1 MSKHPW
7 FLAAAFAVTLHLAAA
22 APAEAQTLASI
33 GAVGIAST
41 GAAEKTP
48 GCWGCY
54 STPMGYTQCIGGV
67 VPGYWNCAN
76 TTIWNTGCQTSSPG
90 CGQGAMLPL
99 DPDGAVQYVS
109 RGAAIGLGPALE
121 QAGENV
127 RRNCEGVVVAR
138 FQAPDNIA
146 AVRVGT
152 TTLTL

>member
-1 MSKHPW
+1 MPKNSW
-7 FLAAAFAVTLHLAAA
+7 FLGAALAVTLHLAAP
-22 APAEAQTLASI
+22 APAAAQTLASI
-33 GAVGIAST
+33 GAAGMAST
-41 GAAEKTP
+41 ATTEKTP

-67 VPGYWNCAN
+67 VPGYWNCVN

-109 RGAAIGLGPALE
+109 RGAAIGLGPVLE
-121 QAGENV
+121 ESGNSV

-138 FQAPDNIA
+138 FQAPDNIVS
-146 AVRVGT
+146 VRAGT